1 MRKAGCVLA
10 RILLATHFFMRS
22 TTGLVCRMKA
32 PLHDVVLSSTPL
44 LSRRSALLAAG
55 CSFLASPTLALD
67 RAEPASAAPPGQA
80 LGASKM
86 PMPGLSEAQSSSYGK
101 ARMTYPDFKACESG
115 LQVKDVKEGVGDP
128 ARVGDR
134 VVISWEGYTIGYYGR
149 PYEKKNSVKGGAFDA
164 DQDYFRFVIG
174 KGTAIP
180 GLEEGLTG
188 MRAGGIRQIIVPP
201 ELGYPESDRSHD
213 RVGPKPATFSGQR
226 ALDFVLFNQGMID
239 KTLLV
244 NVELKRI
251 DRPGEKS
258 FKG

>member
-32 PLHDVVLSSTPL
+32 PSHDVVLSSTPL

-134 VVISWEGYTIGYYGR
+134 VRTGAPDAVSTYTY
-149 PYEKKNSVKGGAFDA
+149 AFERRVLAQRVSDSLHI
-164 DQDYFRFVIG
+164 RFCEAV
-174 KGTAIP
+174 
-180 GLEEGLTG
+180 EV
-188 MRAGGIRQIIVPP
+188 QIYMVPK
-201 ELGYPESDRSHD
+201 H
-213 RVGPKPATFSGQR
+213 
-226 ALDFVLFNQGMID
+226 
-239 KTLLV
+239 
-244 NVELKRI
+244 
-251 DRPGEKS
+251 
-258 FKG
+258 